1 MKKYSSL
8 FWYVALFLLVF
19 LTDRATKFYVLNN
32 QFSQFKISNFLEFD
46 LVFNRGMS
54 WGMLDSKSDFI
65 FICVSLFIG
74 LVTILMCIYTYYR
87 MIDKKCIIPEIV
99 VIAGAISNIFD
110 RVVYKGVI
118 DFIVVYF
125 DFSKITILKSIGR
138 INFPIFNFADMFIF
152 LGVVFIMIN
161 LWREN
166 K

>member
-1 MKKYSSL
+1 ML
-8 FWYVALFLLVF
+8 FVLFRIFKTGLLLFLP
-19 LTDRATKFYVLNN
+19 
-32 QFSQFKISNFLEFD
+32 I
-46 LVFNRGMS
+46 
-54 WGMLDSKSDFI
+54 
-65 FICVSLFIG
+65 
-74 LVTILMCIYTYYR
+74 
-87 MIDKKCIIPEIV
+87 
-99 VIAGAISNIFD
+99 IAGAISNIFD